1 MPYEDSCSYHL
12 YWILVNNRKKFRQK
26 LYEEGIETGTHYKPI
41 HLMSM
46 YKKSISLPIT
56 ERVGKQIVTI
66 PIHPNLKN
74 SEIER
79 IIDTVNKFT

>member
-1 MPYEDSCSYHL
+1 
-12 YWILVNNRKKFRQK
+12 
-26 LYEEGIETGTHYKPI
+26 
-41 HLMSM
+41 MSM